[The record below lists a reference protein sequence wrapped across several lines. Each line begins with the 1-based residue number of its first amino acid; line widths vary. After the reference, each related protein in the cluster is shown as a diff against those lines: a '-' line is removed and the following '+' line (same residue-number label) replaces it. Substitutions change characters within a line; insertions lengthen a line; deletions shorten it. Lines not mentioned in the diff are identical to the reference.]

1 MTEHTGTHAKSSD
14 RCLHER
20 KESLQKKQVEGSNV
34 NTRGRDWS
42 DAAASQGIPGPTRNW
57 KRQEGFSPR
66 DFGGSAAMAN
76 TLI

>member
-1 MTEHTGTHAKSSD
+1 MEK
-14 RCLHER
+14 
-20 KESLQKKQVEGSNV
+20 KKQVEGSNV

-66 DFGGSAAMAN
+66 DFGGSAALPTA
-76 TLI
+76 